1 MQSFNVAFLGA
12 GRMGMTHLRNLVGID
27 GVQVRVVADTLADN
41 AQRGAAV
48 ARAQRSTSN
57 IEAAVTADDVDVVMI
72 CTPTNTHA
80 QLIELAV
87 QSGKAVWCEKP
98 VAPTLE
104 ATRRVLASVEVAR
117 QPVMIGFMR
126 RFDPGYAAAK
136 QAIDAG
142 EVGTI
147 ERFRSLTCDH
157 HLPPVSYIA
166 TSGGIFVDMLVH
178 DIDLA
183 RFLVGEIAEV
193 TAIGSVMIDKGYG
206 EVGDVDT
213 AMALL
218 RFESGAL
225 GILEASRR
233 TTWAYD
239 IRTEIAGSQAKLVIE
254 GAQKTPLISSANLS
268 SRVDHY
274 EGFPERFD
282 AAYRNEM
289 HYFFECLRQG
299 SLPSPD
305 VKDAL
310 ETLRVSLAATLS
322 LKEGRPVKVSEIT

>member
-1 MQSFNVAFLGA
+1 MQKFNVAFLGA
-12 GRMGMTHLRNLVGID
+12 GRMGMTHLRNLVSID
-27 GVQVRVVADTLADN
+27 GVEVRIVADTLADN
-41 AQRGAAV
+41 AERGAIV
-48 ARAQRSTSN
+48 ARAQRSTDD
-57 IEAAVTADDVDVVMI
+57 IESAVTASDVDVVMI

-80 QLIELAV
+80 DLIELAV
-87 QSGKAVWCEKP
+87 KSGKAVWCEKP

-104 ATRRVLASVEVAR
+104 ATQRVLATVEASKR
-117 QPVMIGFMR
+117 PVMIGFMR

-136 QAIDAG
+136 RAIDAG

-178 DIDLA
+178 DLDLA
-183 RFLVGEIAEV
+183 RFLVGEIEEV
-193 TAIGSVMIDKGYG
+193 TAIGSVMIDKGYAD
-206 EVGDVDT
+206 VGDVDT

-225 GILEASRR
+225 GVLEASRR

-254 GAQKTPLISSANLS
+254 GVQKTPLISSANLG

-282 AAYRNEM
+282 AAYRDEM
-289 HYFFECLRQG
+289 HYFFNCLRVG
-299 SLPSPD
+299 KFPSPD
-305 VKDAL
+305 VAEAL
-310 ETLRVSLAATLS
+310 KTLRAALAATRS
-322 LKEGRPVKVSEIT
+322 LKEGRPVKVSEIS

>member
-1 MQSFNVAFLGA
+1 
-12 GRMGMTHLRNLVGID
+12 MTHLRNLVSID
-27 GVQVRVVADTLADN
+27 GVQVRVVADTLIDN

-48 ARAQRSTSN
+48 ARAQRSSDD

-72 CTPTNTHA
+72 CTPTTTHA

-104 ATRRVLASVEVAR
+104 ATRRVLAGVEASR

-136 QAIDAG
+136 RAIEAG

-239 IRTEIAGSQAKLVIE
+239 IRTEVAGSQAKLVIE
-254 GAQKTPLISSANLS
+254 GVQKTPLISSANLG
-268 SRVDHY
+268 SRMDHY

-299 SLPSPD
+299 SMPSPD
-305 VKDAL
+305 VKEAL
-310 ETLRVSLAATLS
+310 ETLRVALAATLS
-322 LKEGRPVKVSEIT
+322 LKEGRPVKVSEIA